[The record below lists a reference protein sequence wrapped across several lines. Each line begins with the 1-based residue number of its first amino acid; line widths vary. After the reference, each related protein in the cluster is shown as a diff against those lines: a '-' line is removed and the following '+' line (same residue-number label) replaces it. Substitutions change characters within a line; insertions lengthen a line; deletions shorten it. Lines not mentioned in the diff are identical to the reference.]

1 MKQITLI
8 ILSLL
13 VLGCTNSG
21 VVVNFEDDKSNAIRQ
36 HFQHYLNND
45 MDGLKSLWS
54 PELQVFLN
62 SNDAISLDNLVGLL
76 EAQHAAFSIE
86 MQWGSK
92 KDIGFWVETTSYP
105 GGDAYDAVT
114 VTQTWF
120 NWIAKSKLTGETINL
135 PAHISFIWDDDGKIA
150 AEYHMYDTTQMVAA
164 IEAAQA
170 AAITEPK

>member
-21 VVVNFEDDKSNAIRQ
+21 VVVNFEDEKSNAIRQ
-36 HFQHYLNND
+36 HFQNYLNND

-54 PELQVFLN
+54 TELQVFLN
-62 SNDAISLDNLVGLL
+62 SNEAISLDELVALL
-76 EAQHAAFSIE
+76 TTQHDTFSIE

-92 KDIGFWVETTSYP
+92 QDIGAWVETTSYP
-105 GGDAYDAVT
+105 GGDAYDAAT

-120 NWIAKSKLTGETINL
+120 NWIATSKLTGETINM
-135 PAHISFIWDDDGKIA
+135 PAHISFMWGDDGKIS
-150 AEYHMYDTTQMVAA
+150 AEYHMYDTTQMVTA

-170 AAITEPK
+170 AAMM

>member
-1 MKQITLI
+1 MKQIAVILI
-8 ILSLL
+8 SLM
-13 VLGCTNSG
+13 VLGCTNNG
-21 VVVNFEDDKSNAIRQ
+21 VVVNFDDDKSSAIRQ

-62 SNDAISLDNLVGLL
+62 SNEAISLDDLVGLL
-76 EAQHAAFSIE
+76 GAQHDTFSIE

-92 KDIGFWVETTSYP
+92 QDIGAWVETTSYP

-120 NWIAKSKLTGETINL
+120 NWVATSKLTGETINM
-135 PAHISFIWDDDGKIA
+135 PAHISFMWGDDGKIA
-150 AEYHMYDTTQMVAA
+150 AEYHMYDTSQMVAS

-170 AAITEPK
+170 AAMME

>member
-1 MKQITLI
+1 MKQIAVI
-8 ILSLL
+8 VISLM

-21 VVVNFEDDKSNAIRQ
+21 AVVNFDDDKSSAIRQ

-62 SNDAISLDNLVGLL
+62 SNEAISLDDLVGLL
-76 EAQHAAFSIE
+76 GAQHETFSIE
-86 MQWGSK
+86 MQWGIK
-92 KDIGFWVETTSYP
+92 QDIGAWVETTNYP

-114 VTQTWF
+114 VTQSWF
-120 NWIAKSKLTGETINL
+120 NGIATSKSTGETINL
-135 PAHISFIWDDDGKIA
+135 PAHISFMWGDDGKIA

-170 AAITEPK
+170 AAMME

>member
-1 MKQITLI
+1 MKQITVIIISLI
-8 ILSLL
+8 I
-13 VLGCTNSG
+13 LGCTNSG
-21 VVVNFEDDKSNAIRQ
+21 VVVNFDDDKSSAIRQ

-62 SNDAISLDNLVGLL
+62 SNEAISLDDLVGLL
-76 EAQHAAFSIE
+76 GAQHDTFSIE

-92 KDIGFWVETTSYP
+92 QDIGAWVETTSYP

-120 NWIAKSKLTGETINL
+120 NWVATSKLTGETINL
-135 PAHISFIWDDDGKIA
+135 PAHISFMWGDDGKIA
-150 AEYHMYDTTQMVAA
+150 AEYHMYDTSQMVAS

-170 AAITEPK
+170 AAMTE